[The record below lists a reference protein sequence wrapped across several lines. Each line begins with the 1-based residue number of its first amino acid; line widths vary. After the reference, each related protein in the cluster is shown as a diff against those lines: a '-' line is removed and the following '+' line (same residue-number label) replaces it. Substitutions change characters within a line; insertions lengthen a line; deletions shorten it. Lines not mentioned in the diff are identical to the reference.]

1 VSYEADLRRALAAL
15 AAEDVEAILE
25 EARAGAWARARE
37 LIEDALVAEILAAAA
52 AEGMPRP
59 PLASEAPRISADP
72 GPRDGSVLWAYCV
85 LAAGDA
91 GSLPTIVEGIEPGS
105 AVEAVADGDLAVLVS
120 EAPLSDYGDDRLR
133 EHLND
138 IDWVERTARAH
149 EAVLDRAL
157 SACTIVPLRLCT
169 LFRDRDG
176 VRAMLRQERKTLLA
190 GLETLAGR
198 AEWGLKLFLD
208 PSRLEASESEHDD
221 EPDGAAYLARK
232 QRERDARS
240 AARDSA
246 SRYAADA
253 HDRLAGVADAAR
265 ANPVQ
270 RPEAHGHAGEMLLN
284 GVYLVRLERE
294 AELMRLV
301 EELRDEWAAD
311 GVELELTGPW
321 PGYNFASGAETV
333 TP

>member
-1 VSYEADLRRALAAL
+1 VSREADLRKALAAL
-15 AAEDVEAILE
+15 AAEDVDTILE

-52 AEGMPRP
+52 GERMPRP
-59 PLASEAPRISADP
+59 PVSSDAPRIAADP
-72 GPRDGSVLWAYCV
+72 APHDGSVLWAYCV

-91 GSLPTIVEGIEPGS
+91 ESLPAIEGIEPRS
-105 AVEAVADGDLAVLVS
+105 AVEGVADGDLAVLVS
-120 EAPLSDYGDDRLR
+120 EVPLSDYGDDRLR

-157 SACTIVPLRLCT
+157 SQCTIVPLRLCT
-169 LFRDRDG
+169 LFRDHDG

-284 GVYLVRLERE
+284 GVYLIRLERE
-294 AELMRLV
+294 AELTRLV
-301 EELRDEWAAD
+301 EELRNEWAAD
-311 GVELELTGPW
+311 GIELELTGPW